1 MAMKIRK
8 RLFIAKE
15 EVCASREFSGIPGSL
30 TYGIVSSTSVRTGY
44 GNTFPRAG
52 RRE

>member
-30 TYGIVSSTSVRTGY
+30 TYGIVSSSVRTGY